1 MTPKSKK
8 VAQIRE
14 RIEEWQRAEH
24 APGSWSD
31 PASRRTTTD
40 SGTGS
45 SATAQGA
52 QQQIGEIE
60 SVGASSSA
68 ARSQSQQSNQQ
79 PSQQPVEQMAQQPR
93 LVPLT
98 PEVQRRGKAPARTAP
113 KAIAGRSDTR
123 ASRES
128 KFSVQSSNVPPSLF
142 GSDRSTFSS
151 PLLGPLPHMSVP
163 SDIASLRTAAA
174 SQTLPRE
181 SEPPAPV
188 RVQQAVASP
197 VSIGGRKKQ
206 SLVVDARSASDEVLL
221 DTQSV
226 KSASPSVVHTSSSS
240 SPSSG
245 VFTSSSSGMY
255 TSSSGEHPAA
265 RTRTQDVLT
274 SPHVPTTAVLTAEER
289 RAWAKQNPQQRPP
302 LELSETPTDAS
313 EDLQAW
319 DAKLRRRADTSI
331 HPMVAASPAD
341 ALQSKSYG
349 GLHPPEQ
356 REQRKEHI
364 HGALASLER
373 KSPRP
378 RKTRHNRDPLR
389 SPDTASAISVP
400 VSSSRHSMPPVPE
413 PVPAPVPAPD
423 HVSDPAP
430 DHVSDPGSDDSGFDL
445 EDPSA
450 GASPALSSRPPFRM
464 GRHGSSPLNPNTAS
478 GSTAPPMPPGL
489 IKRLTGTMRRKRS
502 SMPAQTPLPRR
513 WWRNIKE
520 SMYAPIPPIHVEHSP
535 QQQWPSSSP
544 APLVDADAGHK
555 TGEPTDDFRG
565 TIEEL
570 PAHPFRRHSFSGSTD
585 MEQQKM
591 TAALSPRENMRRKLT
606 LAERVRGVLRGRRST
621 RDQVLAPS
629 LQQPHSGA
637 DYSLKLAETIPFR
650 HDDEPWSSNNP
661 FAAGAKPVRRASFDT
676 LSVHEMAEVDRAEM
690 HSRLNNLISSHSSN

>member
-1 MTPKSKK
+1 MSEASANNRRRSMSTSANEPSLEELRAVRRQFSHTRSESAGSSRVSSIRDEYEQLASSSGPARPATGTPALPPPVPALPAMTPKSKK

-245 VFTSSSSGMY
+245 VFT
-255 TSSSGEHPAA
+255 
-265 RTRTQDVLT
+265 
-274 SPHVPTTAVLTAEER
+274 
-289 RAWAKQNPQQRPP
+289 
-302 LELSETPTDAS
+302 
-313 EDLQAW
+313 
-319 DAKLRRRADTSI
+319 
-331 HPMVAASPAD
+331 
-341 ALQSKSYG
+341 
-349 GLHPPEQ
+349 
-356 REQRKEHI
+356 
-364 HGALASLER
+364 
-373 KSPRP
+373 
-378 RKTRHNRDPLR
+378 
-389 SPDTASAISVP
+389 
-400 VSSSRHSMPPVPE
+400 
-413 PVPAPVPAPD
+413 
-423 HVSDPAP
+423 
-430 DHVSDPGSDDSGFDL
+430 
-445 EDPSA
+445 
-450 GASPALSSRPPFRM
+450 
-464 GRHGSSPLNPNTAS
+464 
-478 GSTAPPMPPGL
+478 
-489 IKRLTGTMRRKRS
+489 
-502 SMPAQTPLPRR
+502 
-513 WWRNIKE
+513 
-520 SMYAPIPPIHVEHSP
+520 
-535 QQQWPSSSP
+535 
-544 APLVDADAGHK
+544 
-555 TGEPTDDFRG
+555 
-565 TIEEL
+565 
-570 PAHPFRRHSFSGSTD
+570 
-585 MEQQKM
+585 
-591 TAALSPRENMRRKLT
+591 
-606 LAERVRGVLRGRRST
+606 
-621 RDQVLAPS
+621 
-629 LQQPHSGA
+629 
-637 DYSLKLAETIPFR
+637 
-650 HDDEPWSSNNP
+650 
-661 FAAGAKPVRRASFDT
+661 
-676 LSVHEMAEVDRAEM
+676 
-690 HSRLNNLISSHSSN
+690 